1 MSDLNVAAGHQA
13 AAEALTKGGDY
24 AAFKAAFQK
33 AATTQS
39 VKVETTPVETP
50 PTETKGETP
59 AADTKVDTTSTEES
73 KNTEQQQTSEGT
85 TTEEHDEDHEE
96 EGQQTTSSAGEKVKV
111 RVSKYTEEV
120 RTIRAELERQRQE
133 NAANQALL
141 KQFLEAQG
149 KPQATP
155 NGQPAQTPTAS
166 TTTLPVK
173 PKVGDFKDYAM
184 YEAALESWQTQMIDI
199 RVKEIAGQVVGQ
211 HSAQQSAQQTAQQ
224 KIQTF
229 NTKLEAL
236 GADAKAKF
244 QANLSQLGPLNDND
258 VIMDSPHSAQLALD
272 IINSGRMAELA
283 VMNPVQR
290 IKEIGK
296 FEAAI
301 EAKSKAPVTPTVK
314 TSQAAAPVK
323 RVQGTAGGGTQSVKP
338 VKDMNFAEYKA
349 AFDSGGRKIRNAHL
363 IK

>member
-39 VKVETTPVETP
+39 VRVETTPVETP
-50 PTETKGETP
+50 PTETKVEIP
-59 AADTKVDTTSTEES
+59 AADTSTEES
-73 KNTEQQQTSEGT
+73 QNTEQQQTSEGT

-141 KQFLEAQG
+141 RQFLEAQG

-155 NGQPAQTPTAS
+155 NGQPAQTPPAP

-173 PKVGDFKDYAM
+173 PKVGDFADYAKF
-184 YEAALESWQTQMIDI
+184 EAALESWQTQMIDI

-236 GADAKAKF
+236 GAEAKAKF
-244 QANLSQLGPLNDND
+244 QANLPQLGPLNDND

-283 VMNPVQR
+283 AMTPVQR

-296 FEAAI
+296 IEAAI
-301 EAKSKAPVTPTVK
+301 ETKSKAPVTPTVK

-323 RVQGTAGGGTQSVKP
+323 RISGTAGGGTQSVKP

-349 AFDSGGRKIRNAHL
+349 AFDSGGRKIKNAHL